1 MNSNKK
7 AEKFFLFTFSNWLE
21 QKGSSIKGNLN
32 DDIIFNSSISLN
44 DKRKRLLILFGPLIQ
59 SWFSEE
65 TNETP
70 YYSLLRKNCVVQPEE
85 SCTDRCVYTKGN
97 KCRIHIDEKYKGVNL
112 ANLLMFRLFD
122 ELLRYATKRKE
133 IFNNEVSKLV
143 FLDKAIR
150 IGDQFILPE
159 DSIEWSEFL
168 RFEWTKDKRDM
179 PKFFEEFSSKAVM
192 LEDEEEEDDEN
203 EIIELPNIV
212 KGILGAENLKTK
224 VLKYYEITNEQDLTP
239 VLELF
244 DLEPEDVRY
253 KGEPLFSKI
262 TLYNIS
268 LKAKGIVI
276 IMINLTKI
284 DFDITQDIIF
294 SNKKNI
300 ELKNI
305 YVIIIS
311 PTSTGLLVKN
321 NKLEPLRFDDIP
333 NSIKSLLQ

>member
-1 MNSNKK
+1 
-7 AEKFFLFTFSNWLE
+7 
-21 QKGSSIKGNLN
+21 
-32 DDIIFNSSISLN
+32 
-44 DKRKRLLILFGPLIQ
+44 
-59 SWFSEE
+59 
-65 TNETP
+65 
-70 YYSLLRKNCVVQPEE
+70 
-85 SCTDRCVYTKGN
+85 
-97 KCRIHIDEKYKGVNL
+97 
-112 ANLLMFRLFD
+112 MFRLFD
-122 ELLRYATKRKE
+122 ELLRYAKKRKE

-179 PKFFEEFSSKAVM
+179 PKFFEEFSSKAAM
-192 LEDEEEEDDEN
+192 LEEGEEEGEEEDKN

-224 VLKYYEITNEQDLTP
+224 LLKYYEITNEQDLTP

-253 KGEPLFSKI
+253 KGEPLFSKE
-262 TLYNIS
+262 TLNDIS
-268 LKAKGIVI
+268 RKTKGISI
-276 IMINLTKI
+276 IMINLTKT

-300 ELKNI
+300 ELKDI